1 MQPEALEKAG
11 EVLEGLC
18 GRVVVVRVE
27 LQLDA
32 ATSLHGDVLT
42 ACKDGTTVPVP
53 LRLLPHHEPVSSAAA
68 SLCLEQQVV
77 DAKGQPSGCV
87 NGGQRALAVL
97 AGRVVGGVGGRG
109 YVTVLDD
116 LLRAAA
122 NVESRLSCFT
132 RTFCLNDKSIFV
144 RDCFLLMCE
153 LCN

>member
-32 ATSLHGDVLT
+32 ATSLHGNVLG
-42 ACKDGTTVPVP
+42 ACEDGATVPVP

-68 SLCLEQQVV
+68 CLRLEQQVV
-77 DAKGQPSGCV
+77 DAEGQPSGCV
-87 NGGQRALAVL
+87 DGGQRALAVL
-97 AGRVVGGVGGRG
+97 AGRVVGGIGGRG

-122 NVESRLSCFT
+122 NVERRLSCFT
-132 RTFCLNDKSIFV
+132 RKLRLNYKAICV
-144 RDCFLLMCE
+144 RDCFL
-153 LCN
+153 